1 MKPHHQFIPDLPPIP
16 EPVIHSPPMTA
27 GRLRL
32 LKWNEVAVVGD
43 FITNELEGFELWDGP
58 AGFQSG
64 SFVRPIYRRNDQR
77 SPKPDT
83 ID

>member
-1 MKPHHQFIPDLPPIP
+1 
-16 EPVIHSPPMTA
+16 MTA
-27 GRLRL
+27 SRLRL
-32 LKWNEVAVVGD
+32 LKWNEVAVAGD
-43 FITNELEGFELWDGP
+43 FTTDGLAGFELWDGP

-83 ID
+83 TE